1 MISFLICNEI
11 KFVTMLQGFLKNP
24 PLNTD
29 IFSDLQPKA
38 MDTTKAANSAATTEN
53 QMPKTPKNAGRIKIA
68 AISNK
73 KVRKRKSVQKPNRY
87 SMR

>member
-1 MISFLICNEI
+1 
-11 KFVTMLQGFLKNP
+11 
-24 PLNTD
+24 
-29 IFSDLQPKA
+29 

-73 KVRKRKSVQKPNRY
+73 KVRKKEISAETKPLLNAVKNEDAHVLMPLNKY
-87 SMR
+87 AML